1 MMRIRARSPAA
12 GVLQLAGLAIG
23 VSLLVWAVRLSMSE
37 ENARSLAAMRAAPAS
52 EVVALFACTLA
63 GIVLNG
69 LMFWVTLRPLRR
81 LSIPDTLLTN
91 AIATFL
97 SILPFKLGLMTRV
110 LIHHRRD
117 GVPLKLLVGWVAAMG
132 ALALASL
139 GPLVAAGLWRGAI
152 DALWWTV
159 VLGGTLVGGLAA
171 VTLGRLAE
179 HVPWLRVLSLGSH
192 QVVRHAGAV
201 IAHGVLRLM
210 DVAMLAGRFLAASM
224 IVDAPLALD
233 QAVLLSTT
241 YFLLSVVS
249 PAGNLGVR
257 EMGVAAI
264 AFAQGQSEHA
274 VALIALVVTAAEA
287 LASGSFAAVGFV
299 RLRLDRLLVTPAD
312 GVTRRARC

>member
-1 MMRIRARSPAA
+1 MRIRARSPAA